1 LSVLDVCV
9 SLMRIAIQVGKTLRL
24 KGIERCFIRL
34 SDGLEGRRT
43 CWIGQ
48 PMNGVNQAFVGRDW
62 EVSMLK

>member
-1 LSVLDVCV
+1 
-9 SLMRIAIQVGKTLRL
+9 MRIAIQVGKMLRL

-48 PMNGVNQAFVGRDW
+48 PINGVNQAFVGRDW